1 MRGPRVSPSPAV
13 MVAVAHEY
21 LSRRPPLSAFP
32 ERAAWG
38 TAAKLR
44 AWQEDAIETYIGAAA
59 RDFLAVA
66 TPGAGK
72 TTFALRIA
80 TELIDHGVVQR

>member
-1 MRGPRVSPSPAV
+1 MSTSAASHLSP
-13 MVAVAHEY
+13 
-21 LSRRPPLSAFP
+21 AFP

-44 AWQEDAIETYIGAAA
+44 AWQQEALTAYLESDSK
-59 RDFLAVA
+59 DFLAVA

-72 TTFALRIA
+72 TTYALRIA
-80 TELIDHGVVQR
+80 TELLESGEISAITVIAPTEHL